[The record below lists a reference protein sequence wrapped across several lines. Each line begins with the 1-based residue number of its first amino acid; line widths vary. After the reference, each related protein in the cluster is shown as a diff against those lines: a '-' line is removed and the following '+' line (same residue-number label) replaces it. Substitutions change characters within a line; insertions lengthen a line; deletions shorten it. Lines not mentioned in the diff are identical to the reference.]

1 MQDEIILFIILNSWN
16 PTFVFQKVVSAS
28 VQDLSIGE
36 MKGKNPDSCIIPVLF
51 LDFQNII
58 QCF

>member
-16 PTFVFQKVVSAS
+16 PTFIFQKV

-36 MKGKNPDSCIIPVLF
+36 MKGKSQIPLLF
-51 LDFQNII
+51 LYYF
-58 QCF
+58 